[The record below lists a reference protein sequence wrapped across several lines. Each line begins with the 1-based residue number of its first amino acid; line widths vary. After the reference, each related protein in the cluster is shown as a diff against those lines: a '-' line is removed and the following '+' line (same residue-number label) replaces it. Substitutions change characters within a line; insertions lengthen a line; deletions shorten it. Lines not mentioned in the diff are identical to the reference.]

1 MSMPARLLHTPAM
14 NHAALNDSGSQ
25 RLPDSTTELSRR
37 NFLLRTSAYAGAAAL
52 ARPFAGLA
60 QTASRKI
67 RVGIVGGRFGAGF
80 QFHEHPDCI
89 VEAVSDLRPERL
101 ARLKKVYKC
110 AKGYESLE
118 KLILDKQVDAVFL
131 ATPAPDHVP
140 HSVMTLKAGKHVLCA
155 VPAAM
160 NLEECQTLIDTVK
173 RTGLTY
179 MMAETSY
186 WQQPTISVRKFYEQG
201 KFGALFRTAS
211 VYHHPGLE
219 VLYFEESKPTWRHG
233 LPPMLYPTHC
243 TAHLI
248 GVTGERLTEV
258 TCVGWGDN
266 DPILKGNPYNNPF
279 WNETAQFKTDRGNT
293 MGVEVWWRGA
303 QRGGERANW
312 FGSKMSFFSAD
323 PNHSAKPTATLVRAA
338 GQTEK
343 DDGGFERQLAAF
355 EEYTVPQWWKT
366 DMLPEPLRHDSGHH
380 GSHTFITHEFIDALV
395 QGRKPAV
402 DVYEA
407 VAYTAPG
414 IVAHQSALKGGEG
427 LKVPSF
433 DPATKR

>member
-1 MSMPARLLHTPAM
+1 MDKPFTHT
-14 NHAALNDSGSQ
+14 NL
-25 RLPDSTTELSRR
+25 STQGLSRR
-37 NFLLRTSAYAGAAAL
+37 AFLRRTGAAVSVATVIG
-52 ARPFAGLA
+52 PFSGLG
-60 QTASRKI
+60 QTTAKKV
-67 RVGIVGGRFGAGF
+67 RVGIVGGRFGATF

-89 VEAVSDLRPERL
+89 VEAVSDLRPDRL
-101 ARLKKVYKC
+101 SRLKTIYKC
-110 AKGYESLE
+110 GKGYDSLE
-118 KLILDKQVDAVFL
+118 KLVLDKNIDAVFI
-131 ATPAPDHVP
+131 ATPAPDHVR
-140 HSVMTLKAGKHVLCA
+140 HTVLSLKAGKHVLSA

-160 NLEECQTLIDTVK
+160 SLEECDQLVNAVK
-173 RTGLTY
+173 RSGLTY

-186 WQQPTISVRKFYEQG
+186 WQQHTISARKFYEGG
-201 KFGALFRTAS
+201 KFGALFRTMS

-219 VLYFEESKPTWRHG
+219 VLYFEDGKPTWRHG
-233 LPPMLYPTHC
+233 LPPMHYPTHC
-243 TAHLI
+243 TAHLV

-258 TCVGWGDN
+258 VCTGWGDG

-279 WNETAQFKTDRGNT
+279 WNETAQFKTNRKNT

-312 FGSKMSFFSAD
+312 YGSKMSFFCANPD
-323 PNHSAKPTATLVRAA
+323 HSAKPTPTIVRSA

-343 DDGGFERQLAAF
+343 DEGGFDRQLATF

-380 GSHTFITHEFIDALV
+380 GSHTFITHEFVDAIV
-395 QGRKPAV
+395 KTRNPAV

-414 IVAHQSALKGGEG
+414 IVAHQSALKDGES
-427 LKVPSF
+427 LKIPSF
-433 DPATKR
+433 DPAQRG

>member
-1 MSMPARLLHTPAM
+1 M
-14 NHAALNDSGSQ
+14 NHNLHHPDPSCGINRRGFIKQTATLAGMAAL
-25 RLPDSTTELSRR
+25 
-37 NFLLRTSAYAGAAAL
+37 TSPMAA
-52 ARPFAGLA
+52 FAGPVEK
-60 QTASRKI
+60 KI
-67 RVGIVGGRFGAGF
+67 RVGIVGGRFGATF
-80 QFHEHPDCI
+80 QFHEHPNCI

-101 ARLKKVYKC
+101 ERLKKVYKC
-110 AKGYESLE
+110 SKGYESLE
-118 KLILDKQVDAVFL
+118 QLILDKQIEAVFIC
-131 ATPAPDHVP
+131 TPAPDHVP
-140 HSVMTLKAGKHVLCA
+140 HSVLALKAGKHVLCA

-160 NLEECQTLIDTVK
+160 NLEECKTLIDTVK
-173 RTGLTY
+173 RTGMTY

-186 WQQPTISVRKFYEQG
+186 WQQPTISVRKFYEEG

-219 VLYFEESKPTWRHG
+219 VLYFENGKPTWRHG
-233 LPPMLYPTHC
+233 FPPMHYPTHC

-248 GVTGERLTEV
+248 GVTGERLSEV
-258 TCVGWGDN
+258 TCIGWGDG

-279 WNETAQFKTDRGNT
+279 WNETAQFKTSKGNT

-312 FGSKMSFFSAD
+312 YGSKMSFFSANPD
-323 PNHSAKPTATLVRAA
+323 HSAKPSATIVRTA
-338 GQTEK
+338 GQIEK

-355 EEYTVPQWWKT
+355 EEYAVPEWWRT
-366 DMLPEPLRHDSGHH
+366 DMLPEPLRHNSGHH

-395 QGRKPAV
+395 NERKPAI

-414 IVAHQSALKGGEG
+414 IVAHQSALKGGEL

-433 DPATKR
+433 DPAPGR